1 MSVCLLVR
9 LFITRAPILSWAAEP
24 GREKES
30 LVLCQGLLG
39 KWWWDGEVEKK
50 KERNS
55 RRDEGDFPGGP
66 LDKTPCFQCR
76 GPEFDPW
83 SGNYIPHALT
93 KSWYSQ
99 KILKTKKKKKRGRE
113 GGKEGHGGRSEK
125 LRLSWLHLQPGHQGQ
140 SLSSEGVLPLAWFLY
155 GLDSTP
161 QTLGSV
167 GLESWGQNSRCK
179 CDVQ

>member
-30 LVLCQGLLG
+30 LVLGQGLLG
-39 KWWWDGEVEKK
+39 KWWWDGEVETK

-99 KILKTKKKKKRGRE
+99 KILKKKKKKKEEREARRGLVAD
-113 GGKEGHGGRSEK
+113 
-125 LRLSWLHLQPGHQGQ
+125 LRN
-140 SLSSEGVLPLAWFLY
+140 
-155 GLDSTP
+155 LDSPGSTSS
-161 QTLGSV
+161 LGTKGRV
-167 GLESWGQNSRCK
+167 
-179 CDVQ
+179 